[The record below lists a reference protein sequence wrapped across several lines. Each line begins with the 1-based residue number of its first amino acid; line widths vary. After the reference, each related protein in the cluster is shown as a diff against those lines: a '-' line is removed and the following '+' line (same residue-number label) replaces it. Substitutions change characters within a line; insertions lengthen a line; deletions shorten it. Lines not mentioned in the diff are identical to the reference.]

1 MLAEIYCE
9 EFHQKKIE
17 FSNTLN
23 VVLGTNTGDNS
34 IGKSTFML
42 IVDFAFGGTTYAA
55 ATDIL
60 DNIGS
65 HDIYFKFVF
74 NQQPYYFC
82 RNNIDTNTV
91 WICNENKEQ
100 QKSIELTEYCSWLS
114 KQYGIDLPWLS
125 FRDAVGR
132 YIRAYGKGNC
142 DEKRPLHYVAT
153 EPGNKTI
160 IALLKLFDRYSIIAE
175 VENQSARSKDALKAY
190 NKAQAL
196 EFVSKIGVRE
206 YRKNIAE
213 IERLESEIQDLS
225 SGLEHGL
232 LDVDAAAS
240 EHAIHIK
247 SELSRARRLRSNLLS
262 KLGTI
267 DENGNYQF
275 SSTTETYS
283 ELSKYFPQVDLRLI
297 GEIEAF
303 HKKVSAIFKQELN
316 AERKTLLSAIAEYDS
331 IIQNYEAQLKE
342 LIHNPQ
348 LSKIVLQR
356 HSEALKNIEK
366 MRRDNDAYIKSE
378 DLKKQKKEDEERLS
392 NIKSEQLG
400 IIENLLNNE
409 MKRINDLLYK
419 EEYNAPLIHFLDS
432 GYLFTTPNDTGT
444 GIAYKGLVVLD
455 LAILHLT
462 RLPIVV
468 HDSVVLKQISDDA
481 IESIMNQY
489 VACGKQTI
497 IALDKQQSY
506 TPKTFQLL
514 ENYAVLKLAPN
525 GSELFG
531 RSWGKHN

>member
-23 VVLGTNTGDNS
+23 VILGTNTGDNS

-82 RNNIDTNTV
+82 RNNIETNNV
-91 WICNENKEQ
+91 WICDENKER
-100 QKSIELTEYCSWLS
+100 QKPMELTEYCSWLS
-114 KQYGIDLPWLS
+114 KQYGLNLPWLS

-142 DEKRPLHYVAT
+142 DEKHPLHYVAT
-153 EPGNKTI
+153 EPSNNTI

-175 VENQSARSKDALKAY
+175 IENQAASSKDALKAY
-190 NKAQAL
+190 SKAQTL
-196 EFVSKIGVRE
+196 EFVSKIGIRE

-213 IERLESEIQDLS
+213 IKRLETEIQDIS
-225 SGLEHGL
+225 SSLEHGL

-247 SELSRARRLRSNLLS
+247 NELSRARRLRGNLYS
-262 KLGTI
+262 KLSTI

-275 SSTTETYS
+275 SNTTDTYD
-283 ELSKYFPQVDLRLI
+283 ELAKYFPQVDLKHI

-303 HKKVSAIFKQELN
+303 HKKVSTIFRQELN
-316 AERKTLLSAIAEYDS
+316 AERKTLLTAIAEYDS
-331 IIQNYEAQLKE
+331 IIQGYESQLKE
-342 LIHNPQ
+342 LIQNPQ

-356 HSEALKNIEK
+356 HAEALKSIEK
-366 MRRDNDAYIKSE
+366 MRRDNDAYVKSK
-378 DLKKQKKEDEERLS
+378 DLKKQKKQDEERLS

-400 IIENLLNNE
+400 KIENSLNNE

-419 EEYNAPLIHFLDS
+419 EEYNAPLIHFSDS

-455 LAILHLT
+455 LAMLHLT

-489 VACGKQTI
+489 VASGKQTI

-506 TPKTFQLL
+506 TPKTSELL
-514 ENYAVLKLAPN
+514 ENYSVLKLAPN

-531 RSWGKHN
+531 RSWGKTI

>member
-17 FSNTLN
+17 FYNTLN

-42 IVDFAFGGTTYAA
+42 IVDFAFGGTTYAD

-82 RNNIDTNTV
+82 RNNIDINTV
-91 WICNENKEQ
+91 WICDKKRKRQN
-100 QKSIELTEYCSWLS
+100 SISLTEYCSWLS
-114 KQYGIDLPWLS
+114 KQYGLDLPWLS

-142 DEKRPLHYVAT
+142 DEKHPLHYVAK

-160 IALLKLFDRYSIIAE
+160 IALLKLFDQYSIIAE
-175 VENQSARSKDALKAY
+175 IEHQAAKSKDALKAY
-190 NKAQAL
+190 SKAQSL
-196 EFVSKIGVRE
+196 EFVSKIGIRE
-206 YRKNIAE
+206 YRKNIEE
-213 IERLESEIQDLS
+213 IERLELEIQDIS

-247 SELSRARRLRSNLLS
+247 NELSRARRLRSNLYS
-262 KLGTI
+262 KLSTI

-275 SSTTETYS
+275 SNTTDTYG
-283 ELSKYFPQVDLRLI
+283 ELAKYFPQVDLRHI

-303 HKKVSAIFKQELN
+303 HKKISNIFKQELN
-316 AERKTLLSAIAEYDS
+316 KERKTLLDAIAEYDS
-331 IIQNYEAQLKE
+331 IIQGYEAQLKE
-342 LIHNPQ
+342 LIQNPQ

-356 HSEALKNIEK
+356 HAEALKGIEK
-366 MRRDNDAYIKSE
+366 MRRDNDAYVKSE
-378 DLKKQKKEDEERLS
+378 ELKKQKEQDADRLL

-409 MKRINDLLYK
+409 MKRINALLYK
-419 EEYNAPLIHFLDS
+419 EEYNAPLIHFSDS
-432 GYLFTTPNDTGT
+432 GYLFITPNDTGT
-444 GIAYKGLVVLD
+444 GIAFKGLVVFD
-455 LAILHLT
+455 LAMLYLT

-468 HDSVVLKQISDDA
+468 HDSVLLKQISDNA
-481 IESIMNQY
+481 IESIMKQY
-489 VACGKQTI
+489 VASGKQTI

-506 TPKTFQLL
+506 TPKTFELL
-514 ENYAVLKLAPN
+514 ENYSVLKLAPDGN
-525 GSELFG
+525 ELFG
-531 RSWGKHN
+531 RSWGKKN